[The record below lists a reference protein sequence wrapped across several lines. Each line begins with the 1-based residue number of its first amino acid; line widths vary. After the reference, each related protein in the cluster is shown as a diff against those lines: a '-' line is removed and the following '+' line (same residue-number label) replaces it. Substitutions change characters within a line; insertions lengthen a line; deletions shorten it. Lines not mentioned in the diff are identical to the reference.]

1 MVEKIFRRSNPLP
14 DNSSSVSEEIKTA
27 LQVKIFGREQK
38 DGTYFYVI
46 RTWLI
51 YSPSEIS
58 DAIRKRYSQFFDLH
72 NKLTMMGYQELPS
85 FPGKKLFMTDKD
97 KDERQNGLENYLKI
111 IVNRKDTR
119 NSQPVIEFLNIN
131 EFCPEIMFNVPQLII
146 KKEFSRNRMFVNC
159 CLFLEQHNLYVI
171 SITDK
176 STRQSRFEI
185 YSFRQTGLIQDQ
197 YKLKN
202 PESFSSGQDRQSVV
216 DILASPDNRTRKNTL
231 FSSIPMTNDPQAAAS
246 VGL

>member
-1 MVEKIFRRSNPLP
+1 MVEKIFRRSAPNPG
-14 DNSSSVSEEIKTA
+14 SSTDLANAHSEEIKTA

-38 DGTYFYVI
+38 DGTQFFVV

-58 DAIRKRYSQFFDLH
+58 DAIRKRYTQFFELH
-72 NKLTMMGYQELPS
+72 EKLLMMGYQDLPG
-85 FPGKKLFMTDKD
+85 FPGKKLFMTEKD
-97 KDERQNGLENYLKI
+97 TDERMRGLDIYLKTL
-111 IVNRKDTR
+111 VNRKDTR
-119 NSQPVIEFLNIN
+119 NSEPVIKFLKIN

-176 STRQSRFEI
+176 STR
-185 YSFRQTGLIQDQ
+185 
-197 YKLKN
+197 
-202 PESFSSGQDRQSVV
+202 
-216 DILASPDNRTRKNTL
+216 
-231 FSSIPMTNDPQAAAS
+231 
-246 VGL
+246 